1 MKPFKSVED
10 GHVNWAMAKSISYF
24 PTVDMMVVAVNVT
37 KILIFAPFIQ
47 MRCDLNPFYQ
57 I

>member
-10 GHVNWAMAKSISYF
+10 GHVNWAMAKSISYS
-24 PTVDMMVVAVNVT
+24 PIVYMMVVAVNLT

-47 MRCDLNPFYQ
+47 MR
-57 I
+57 